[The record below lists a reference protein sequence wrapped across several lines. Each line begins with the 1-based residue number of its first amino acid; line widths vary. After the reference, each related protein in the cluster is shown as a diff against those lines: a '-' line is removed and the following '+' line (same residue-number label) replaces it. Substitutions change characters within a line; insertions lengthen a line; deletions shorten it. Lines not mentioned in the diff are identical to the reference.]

1 MPPAPPFADL
11 PFAIPQTCFDRHK
24 WHPNIPT
31 MFGHQDY
38 LGEMEIIIADGKCQT
53 SHTCTTDK
61 QEVSNPLKVAMAKDK
76 RIRYYDDVNVG
87 HLGEKRNWLLDHA
100 TGDVILHFDDDDYY
114 APHYVRFMVDALFY
128 SKADVIR
135 LLSWVTYGEGFTLE
149 PWTRYPIMEWEEQHG
164 FGWAYSYAYTK
175 KYGLANKFSGD
186 KDASEEKNFVSPF
199 QFTGTTPDVL
209 AYGPDVLMDVRVA
222 NGPSDNMILYDHPKK
237 DATDKPKRAKYSW
250 MSIPDIY
257 LSCVGRPALLS
268 IGLFHGPFA
277 RRASP
282 RRTPLASRRTL
293 RIASWSCMRTTGSI
307 PTKDCSMN
315 EDDRKCKLL
324 SGGSLSTEYLVH
336 MLYDKRV
343 LPFLETWNFRQ

>member
-1 MPPAPPFADL
+1 
-11 PFAIPQTCFDRHK
+11 
-24 WHPNIPT
+24 

-87 HLGEKRNWLLDHA
+87 HLGEKRNWLLDKA

-268 IGLFHGPFA
+268 IGLLPRTVCAACLTAAHAA
-277 RRASP
+277 R
-282 RRTPLASRRTL
+282 LAQDAAYR
-293 RIASWSCMRTTGSI
+293 
-307 PTKDCSMN
+307 
-315 EDDRKCKLL
+315 
-324 SGGSLSTEYLVH
+324 
-336 MLYDKRV
+336 
-343 LPFLETWNFRQ
+343 FLELHAHDWQYPDQGLQHERRRPQVQAAQRWLPEHRVPCAHAL